1 MCVCEVIRPKKNN
14 RKYIFSLVRDN
25 KQTNSNKRF
34 FCHPLFSGLCTIL
47 RSEAGGQDDV
57 VSRGGADEP
66 DYRNNSHLL
75 PPDAATGRSNH
86 VGYYDAAAL
95 YPSSGEPTLAF
106 FFHPLHSDG
115 GGGWRT
121 TLERDPGRDARPRPL
136 PPLSAPLPPHAT
148 PPCFRKTKKALG
160 NSL

>member
-1 MCVCEVIRPKKNN
+1 MCDNN
-14 RKYIFSLVRDN
+14 QS
-25 KQTNSNKRF
+25 NSNKKRF
-34 FCHPLFSGLCTIL
+34 FCHPPFSGLCTIL

-57 VSRGGADEP
+57 VSRGGADES

-106 FFHPLHSDG
+106 FSSP
-115 GGGWRT
+115 
-121 TLERDPGRDARPRPL
+121 
-136 PPLSAPLPPHAT
+136 PPL
-148 PPCFRKTKKALG
+148 
-160 NSL
+160 

>member
-1 MCVCEVIRPKKNN
+1 VCEVIRPKKTIEN
-14 RKYIFSLVRDN
+14 IFFLFLCNN
-25 KQTNSNKRF
+25 KQSNSNKKRF

-106 FFHPLHSDG
+106 FFP
-115 GGGWRT
+115 
-121 TLERDPGRDARPRPL
+121 P
-136 PPLSAPLPPHAT
+136 PPL
-148 PPCFRKTKKALG
+148 
-160 NSL
+160 